1 MFCSIAAN
9 EKWLVEASDVNAAF
23 LQSDPIDREIYIYPP
38 PERAKDGFIWK
49 LIKPVYGL
57 KDSSRQWY
65 KTMEKYLLNLGMKQS
80 YRDSCLF
87 SFRKK
92 DALMGIIL
100 LHVDDMLSCGNHQF
114 YESIIK
120 PLRAKFTF
128 GKIESRDFIYTGLH
142 FQQNDQY
149 EIFIDQDDFV
159 EKIDEMYYE
168 K

>member
-1 MFCSIAAN
+1 MPCHQLRSVDMSFKARFVIKGFQEQVEVSDSPTASRETLKVFCSIAAN

-114 YESIIK
+114 YNSIIT
-120 PLRAKFTF
+120 PLR
-128 GKIESRDFIYTGLH
+128 
-142 FQQNDQY
+142 
-149 EIFIDQDDFV
+149 
-159 EKIDEMYYE
+159 
-168 K
+168 